1 LGGCAIA
8 STLGKKTRYSPS
20 SQQEIKG
27 MIHSGNAITV
37 QMLSDGIAE
46 LRFDLQGE
54 SVNKFDRVTL
64 ADLQAAVAAIKANSD
79 VKGVV
84 VTSGK
89 PVFIVGADITEFGD
103 NFAAGEGAISG
114 WHGPTNDIFNS
125 FEDLPVPTVAAING
139 FALGGGFEMCMVCD
153 YRVMSTAAKVGLPE
167 VKLGIF
173 PGFGGSVRLPRIIGI
188 DNALEWIAGGAEQR
202 PDAALKV
209 GAVDAVVA
217 PAQLQDAAIALLK
230 QCIEG
235 RINWKA
241 KRQEKLEPVR
251 LNMMEQMMAFNSAKG
266 FILGKAGPNYPAP
279 KLALESIQA
288 SASLDR
294 AGALAVEGQ
303 YFAKAAVTPQAGAL
317 IGLFLSDQVVK
328 KMAKKWEKQAHPIK
342 QAAVLGAGIMGGGI
356 AYQSASKGTPIIM
369 KDIGNA
375 QLALGMSEAT
385 KLLAK
390 QVERKRL
397 TPAKMGEVL
406 SSIRPTLS
414 YDEFKDVEIV
424 IEAVTENPKVKQMVL
439 AQAEDAVSDTAILAS
454 NTSTISITHLAKSLK
469 RPENFV
475 GMHFF
480 NPVHMMPLVEV
491 IRGEKSSDLAIATT
505 VALAQKMGKVPVV
518 VNDCPGF
525 LVNRVLFPYFGA
537 FDLLLKDGADFQQ
550 VDKVME
556 KFGWPMGP
564 AYLIDVVG
572 IDTGVHGAHV
582 MAEGFPD
589 RMKPDYKGAIE
600 IMYENKRLGQK
611 NSVGF
616 YSYTLDKK
624 GKPAKVV
631 DPVSYELIA
640 PMVTGEKREFD
651 PQEIS
656 DRMMI
661 AFVNE
666 TVRCLEDNIVATAAE
681 ADMAMIMGVGFP
693 PFRGG
698 PCRFVDQMGV
708 AAYVAKCDQYAH
720 LGKAYEAPQM
730 LRDMAAANKKFYG

>member
-1 LGGCAIA
+1 
-8 STLGKKTRYSPS
+8 
-20 SQQEIKG
+20 

-64 ADLQAAVAAIKANSD
+64 NDLKDAVAAINANSD
-79 VKGVV
+79 VKGVI

-103 NFAAGEGAISG
+103 NFAAGESAITG
-114 WHGPTNDIFNS
+114 WHGPTNEIFNS

-173 PGFGGSVRLPRIIGI
+173 PGFGGSVRLPRIVGI

-217 PAQLQDAAIALLK
+217 PEQLTDAAIALVK

-235 RINWKA
+235 RIDWKA
-241 KRQEKLEPVR
+241 KRQEKLEPVK

-294 AGALAVEGQ
+294 DAALKVEGQ
-303 YFAKAAVTPQAGAL
+303 HFAKAAVTPQAGAL
-317 IGLFLSDQVVK
+317 IGLFLNDQVVK

-385 KLLAK
+385 KLLSK

-406 SSIRPTLS
+406 SSIRPTMS

-454 NTSTISITHLAKSLK
+454 NTSTISITQLAKSLK

-491 IRGEKSSDLAIATT
+491 IRGEKSSDQAIATT

-556 KFGWPMGP
+556 RFGWPMGP

-600 IMYENKRLGQK
+600 IMYENQRLGQK
-611 NSVGF
+611 NDKGF
-616 YSYTLDKK
+616 YVYALDKK
-624 GKPAKVV
+624 GKKAKTV
-631 DPVSYELIA
+631 DPTSYELIA
-640 PMVTGEKREFD
+640 PMITGEKREFD
-651 PQEIS
+651 NQEII

-666 TVRCLEDNIVATAAE
+666 TVRCLEDKIVATAAE

-698 PCRFVDQMGV
+698 PCRYVDQMGV
-708 AAYVAKCDQYAH
+708 AEYVAKCDQYAH

>member
-1 LGGCAIA
+1 
-8 STLGKKTRYSPS
+8 
-20 SQQEIKG
+20 

-64 ADLQAAVAAIKANSD
+64 NDLKDAVAAINANSD
-79 VKGVV
+79 VKGVI

-103 NFAAGEGAISG
+103 NFAAGESAITG
-114 WHGPTNDIFNS
+114 WHGPTNEIFNS

-173 PGFGGSVRLPRIIGI
+173 PGFGGSVRLPRIVGI

-217 PAQLQDAAIALLK
+217 PEQLTDAAIALVK

-235 RINWKA
+235 RIDWKA
-241 KRQEKLEPVR
+241 KRQEKLEPVK

-294 AGALAVEGQ
+294 DAALKVEGQ
-303 YFAKAAVTPQAGAL
+303 HFAKAAVTPQAGAL
-317 IGLFLSDQVVK
+317 IGLFLNDQVVK

-385 KLLAK
+385 KLLSK

-406 SSIRPTLS
+406 SSIRPTMS

-454 NTSTISITHLAKSLK
+454 NTSTISITQLAKSLK

-491 IRGEKSSDLAIATT
+491 IRGEKSSDQAIATT

-556 KFGWPMGP
+556 RFGWPMGP

-600 IMYENKRLGQK
+600 IMYENQRLGQK
-611 NSVGF
+611 NDKGF
-616 YSYTLDKK
+616 YVYALDKK
-624 GKPAKVV
+624 GKKAKTV
-631 DPVSYELIA
+631 DPTSYELIA
-640 PMVTGEKREFD
+640 PMITGEKREFD
-651 PQEIS
+651 NQEII

-666 TVRCLEDNIVATAAE
+666 TVRCLEDKIVATPAE

-698 PCRFVDQMGV
+698 PCRYVDQMGV
-708 AAYVAKCDQYAH
+708 AEYVAKCDQYAH